1 MIHEANASEL
11 TLIDKIVRASER
23 EFALVRITE
32 TMLIK
37 STIDA
42 NQSIVELM
50 RQYNYFDY
58 NSAIDGEKTYLPIKT
73 LTSSGWVESITSL
86 YRPKAKPNK
95 PGDPRLWPR
104 GLRGAATAGDL
115 LLITI
120 NEDHL
125 VLIPLLS
132 DLITDETINEE
143 FLTQKLSDFLE
154 TLDQETFVPGVS
166 DSPNRVEDFASS
178 YQDQPDFLSEAEAL
192 NITQDSGKSSNVA
205 LWLKSVVTKLRGNAD
220 RWVISCSPTKRNPK
234 DVGDTL
240 EAEFGLKVNND
251 GSADYHGIELKTKRR
266 KSKTADTLFSQ
277 IPDED
282 LTPLRSAKEII
293 LTYGYPS
300 RKPHRKGFTDLFVTV
315 SNIPNPQGLYLN
327 VNYDSQT
334 VEMRCTG
341 KEGYNAEDHIVAVW
355 TYEKLKE
362 RLFEKHPVTAWILAS
377 EEVIDGAIHFK
388 YDGLEISK
396 TPIFSQFLLLIE
408 RGIVVYDWR
417 GGYHPEGTGRV
428 DKGHPFRLKGMK
440 NRDLLFGELEV
451 VSLH

>member
-1 MIHEANASEL
+1 M
-11 TLIDKIVRASER
+11 
-23 EFALVRITE
+23 
-32 TMLIK
+32 
-37 STIDA
+37 
-42 NQSIVELM
+42 
-50 RQYNYFDY
+50 
-58 NSAIDGEKTYLPIKT
+58 
-73 LTSSGWVESITSL
+73 
-86 YRPKAKPNK
+86 
-95 PGDPRLWPR
+95 
-104 GLRGAATAGDL
+104 
-115 LLITI
+115 
-120 NEDHL
+120 
-125 VLIPLLS
+125 
-132 DLITDETINEE
+132 
-143 FLTQKLSDFLE
+143 
-154 TLDQETFVPGVS
+154 
-166 DSPNRVEDFASS
+166 
-178 YQDQPDFLSEAEAL
+178 
-192 NITQDSGKSSNVA
+192 
-205 LWLKSVVTKLRGNAD
+205 VTKLRGNAD

-300 RKPHRKGFTDLFVTV
+300 RKDHRKGYTDLFVTV
-315 SNIPNPQGLYLN
+315 SNIPNPQGLYLK
-327 VNYDSQT
+327 VNDDSQT

-341 KEGYNAEDHIVAVW
+341 KEGYNVEDHIVAVW

-428 DKGHPFRLKGMK
+428 DKGHPFRLKGKK
-440 NRDLLFGELEV
+440 NRDLLFGEFEV